1 MVEATTSNGGM
12 RAQLTSSLLSRLLLI
27 LLMLSAT
34 FFNKY
39 QVEKYE
45 NNSERPVD
53 ALAVKKR

>member
-1 MVEATTSNGGM
+1 MVEATTPNGGIG
-12 RAQLTSSLLSRLLLI
+12 AQLTLSLLSRLLLI

-53 ALAVKKR
+53 ALAEKDH

>member
-1 MVEATTSNGGM
+1 MVEATTSNGGIG
-12 RAQLTSSLLSRLLLI
+12 AQLTLSLLSRLLLI

-53 ALAVKKR
+53 ALAEKDH

>member
-1 MVEATTSNGGM
+1 MVEATTSNGGL
-12 RAQLTSSLLSRLLLI
+12 RAQLTLSLLSRLLLI

-53 ALAVKKR
+53 ALAEKDH